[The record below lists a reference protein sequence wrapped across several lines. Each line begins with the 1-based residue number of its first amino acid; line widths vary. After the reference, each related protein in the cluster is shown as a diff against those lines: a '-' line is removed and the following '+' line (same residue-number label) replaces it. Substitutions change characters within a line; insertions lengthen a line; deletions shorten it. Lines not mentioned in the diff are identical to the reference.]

1 MVCKLWGWGRNVEGQ
16 LLQPQGEAFHGPVQ
30 ITQAQLGGLD
40 PTNIASLHSGAT
52 AASCGL
58 AVTCKPGLPAVMTH
72 WGRSGR
78 ALDQAATFVLEK
90 FGCLLFLQMRASCG
104 AGATTRETS
113 WGCRCRLAQLR

>member
-16 LLQPQGEAFHGPVQ
+16 LLQSQGEAFHRPRAVQ

-78 ALDQAATFVLEK
+78 SKSAAAFVLEK
-90 FGCLLFLQMRASCG
+90 FGCCCF
-104 AGATTRETS
+104 
-113 WGCRCRLAQLR
+113 CR